1 MAVNGIGQ
9 TDHPRTN
16 HNPHSRAVEA
26 LAQRARVSRHQST
39 TDPIPD
45 FSFGDRPAI
54 DPSEE
59 TAFPEPPDI
68 PSTPDDAGAPMT
80 LPKRIDIEGVDE
92 YAEAAGLQE
101 THPEA
106 LATEELALEALAL
119 QELAQ
124 EDPAMDES
132 ALDDLVD
139 TIVLIEAGDD
149 AEAEGV
155 ELEPEM
161 NEAVLNL
168 MQARFQSALDAGAHT
183 IAEDQPGNLLDM
195 LA

>member
-1 MAVNGIGQ
+1 
-9 TDHPRTN
+9 
-16 HNPHSRAVEA
+16 VEA

-119 QELAQ
+119 EALALQELAQ

>member
-16 HNPHSRAVEA
+16 QNPRARAVEA
-26 LAQRARVSRHQST
+26 LAQLARVSAVQSA
-39 TDPIPD
+39 TDPTD
-45 FSFGDRPAI
+45 
-54 DPSEE
+54 E
-59 TAFPEPPDI
+59 TSFPEPPDI

-80 LPKRIDIEGVDE
+80 LPKRTDIEGNDE
-92 YAEAAGLQE
+92 YAEAAELQE

-119 QELAQ
+119 EELAL
-124 EDPAMDES
+124 EDPTMEES

-139 TIVLIEAGDD
+139 TIVLIEASDD
-149 AEAEGV
+149 AEAGVV
-155 ELEPEM
+155 ELEPDLD
-161 NEAVLNL
+161 EAVLNL

-183 IAEDQPGNLLDM
+183 IAEDQPGDLLDM